1 MRWRAAQGLLHPL
14 HVRAHA
20 THCVGLLLSAY
31 TRLRRRLETILD
43 SDRILALDDG
53 HVAEFDT
60 PQALLSNP
68 DSLLTGLVEAAGP
81 EVAAK
86 LRAIAAGG
94 PARASAAVAAV
105 VHAGVPP
112 TVPEV

>member
-1 MRWRAAQGLLHPL
+1 MVCRARFARGACNPQLTVLGCCCRH
-14 HVRAHA
+14 
-20 THCVGLLLSAY
+20 TH
-31 TRLRRRLETILD
+31 RLRRRLETILD

-94 PARASAAVAAV
+94 PAGASAAAAAV
-105 VHAGVPP
+105 VHAGVPA